1 MPKMKTNKAIA
12 KRVKITGRGKIMRNK
27 AGSGHLRSHKSPKQ
41 LRDFRKARPLSP
53 AFTRRVKHLLGI

>member
-1 MPKMKTNKAIA
+1 MPKMKPNKSIV

-53 AFTRRVKHLLGI
+53 AFTKQIKRMLGI